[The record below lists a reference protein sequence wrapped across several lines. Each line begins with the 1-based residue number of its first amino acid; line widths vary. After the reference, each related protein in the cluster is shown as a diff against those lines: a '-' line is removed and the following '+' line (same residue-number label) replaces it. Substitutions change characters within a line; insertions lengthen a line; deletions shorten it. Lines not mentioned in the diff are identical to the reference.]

1 MPLGFFH
8 CLGFESGYIGVVA
21 DKKPEKPEQVE
32 IRRAPKVL
40 AFTLTGA
47 VIGVVVAFVLNFL
60 IPEDSRSNEN
70 VLGLL
75 LVALGSLGLGLGVA
89 MAIAVDLISSRKPKQ
104 ATASRT
110 NK

>member
-1 MPLGFFH
+1 MLFFR
-8 CLGFESGYIGVVA
+8 LRAFRGGYIGAVA
-21 DKKPEKPEQVE
+21 DKKSEKPEQVE

-47 VIGVVVAFVLNFL
+47 ALGLIAAFVLNLF
-60 IPEDSRSNEN
+60 IADEVRSNEN

>member
-1 MPLGFFH
+1 VFFH
-8 CLGFESGYIGVVA
+8 FSGFESGYIGAVA
-21 DKKPEKPEQVE
+21 DKKSEKPEQVE

-47 VIGVVVAFVLNFL
+47 ALGLIAAFVLNLF
-60 IPEDSRSNEN
+60 ITDEARSNEN

>member
-1 MPLGFFH
+1 M
-8 CLGFESGYIGVVA
+8 A
-21 DKKPEKPEQVE
+21 DKKSEKPEQVE

-47 VIGVVVAFVLNFL
+47 AIGVVVAFVLNLF
-60 IPEDSRSNEN
+60 ITDEARSNEN

-89 MAIAVDLISSRKPKQ
+89 TAIAVDLISSRKPKQ

-110 NK
+110 NT